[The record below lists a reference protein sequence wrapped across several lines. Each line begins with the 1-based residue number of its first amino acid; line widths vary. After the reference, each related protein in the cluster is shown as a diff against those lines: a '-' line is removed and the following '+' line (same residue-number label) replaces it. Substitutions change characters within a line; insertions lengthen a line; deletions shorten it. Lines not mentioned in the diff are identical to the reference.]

1 MKSGHPLIIAVD
13 GYSSCGKSTFAR
25 MIARE
30 LGFVYIDSGAMYR
43 AVALYAIEHKMVRDN
58 RIEYDMLRLS
68 LDRIEIRFSIHPVT
82 GNQETWL
89 NGTNVEEQI
98 RRIAV
103 SEIVS
108 KISQVAE
115 VRNKMVSMQRKIGGD
130 GNVVM
135 DGRDIGSTV
144 FPEAILK
151 IFMTADPVV
160 RAQRRYNELSGKG
173 VAVELDEVIRNIR
186 MRDFEDEN
194 RDVSPLRK
202 AEDAFILDNSNMTV
216 VQQMEWFREKW
227 NAIKVRHE
235 H

>member
-1 MKSGHPLIIAVD
+1 
-13 GYSSCGKSTFAR
+13 
-25 MIARE
+25 
-30 LGFVYIDSGAMYR
+30 MYR
-43 AVALYAIEHKMVRDN
+43 ALALYAIEHNLVLGDQ
-58 RIEYDMLRLS
+58 IDQDTLRQS
-68 LDRIEIRFSIHPVT
+68 LGKIEIRFSIHPVT

-89 NGTNVEEQI
+89 NGINVEDRI
-98 RRIAV
+98 RGFAV

-108 KISQVAE
+108 KVSRIAE
-115 VRNKMVSMQRKIGGD
+115 VRDKMVLLQRKIGHE

-144 FPEAILK
+144 FPEATLK

-160 RAQRRYNELSGKG
+160 RAQRRFKELEGKG
-173 VAVELDEVIRNIR
+173 IPVELDEVIRNIG

-202 AEDAFILDNSNMTV
+202 ADDAFILDNSNLTV
-216 VQQMEWFREKW
+216 DQQMDWFREKW
-227 NAIKVRHE
+227 NAIKAQHE